1 MILTVLHEGELPP
14 SIRSLEAR
22 FATRSTLY
30 DAVVGS
36 DALLLWDSYHGVLET
51 VFDRCSAL
59 RWVHVA
65 AAGVDAVLFDGVADS
80 DVTVTNSR
88 GVFDRPIAEFVLG
101 AVLGM
106 AKDTLTS
113 VALARRGEW
122 RHRETDRIEGA
133 SALVVGTGSI
143 GRAIARMLTAVGMS
157 VAGVGRSERLDPD
170 FGTVHASSSL
180 VEIVGGFDYVI
191 LVAPLT
197 AETRGLV
204 GPEVLAAT
212 RPGVRIVNVG
222 RGELLDTSALMDG
235 LRSGHIDA
243 AALDVFE
250 TEPLPGDHPL
260 WELPTV
266 FLTPHMS
273 GDARGWQD
281 RMAEVFEDNAARYRA
296 GEPLVNVVDKKAG
309 FVRG

>member
-1 MILTVLHEGELPP
+1 MILTVLQEGELPP
-14 SIRSLEAR
+14 RLRSVEAR
-22 FATRSTLY
+22 HATSANL
-30 DAVVGS
+30 AEVVEGS

-51 VFDRCSAL
+51 VFDRCDAL

-65 AAGVDAVLFDGVADS
+65 AAGVDAVLFRELRDS

-101 AVLGM
+101 SVLSM

-113 VALARRGEW
+113 VALTRRREW
-122 RHRETDRIEGA
+122 RHRETDRIDGS

-143 GRAIARMLTAVGMS
+143 GRAIAKMLSAVGMN
-157 VAGVGRSERLDPD
+157 VAGVGRSERTDPD

-180 VEIVGGFDYVI
+180 VDVVGAFDYLI

-197 AETRGLV
+197 AGTRGLV
-204 GPEVLAAT
+204 GAEVLAAT

-222 RGELLDTSALMDG
+222 RGELLDTSALVDG
-235 LRSGHIDA
+235 LRRGHIAA

-250 TEPLPGDHPL
+250 TEPLPSDHPL
-260 WELPTV
+260 WELPNV
-266 FLTPHMS
+266 LLTPHMS
-273 GDARGWQD
+273 GDVRGWQD
-281 RMAEVFEDNAARYRA
+281 RMAEVFLANLTRYRA
-296 GEPLVNVVDKKAG
+296 GDELVNVVDKGLG
-309 FVRG
+309 FVPG